1 MSSFDPKQLP
11 WDVPVV
17 DASQLDVI
25 IESAGDM
32 AQAMLQELMDDYTQ
46 ATQNSMLA
54 VEQNIKQQD
63 TESLKKNLHKI
74 KGSSANLGLSR
85 LAAYCALL
93 EVALEGNS
101 HELDY
106 DQSLDTVKAL
116 YQEAVNEME
125 SRVNAL

>member
-11 WDVPVV
+11 PDVPVI
-17 DASQLDVI
+17 DASQLEVI

-46 ATQNSMLA
+46 AAQNSILA

-85 LAAYCALL
+85 LAAYCTLL
-93 EVALEGNS
+93 EVALEGNP
-101 HELDY
+101 HELDC

-116 YQEAVNEME
+116 YEEAINEME